1 MQDDQNGAGQS
12 AAERLAWEIREAIY
26 EGNLVPGSPL
36 REVSLADAKGVSR
49 RTVREALLLLA
60 SQGLVVH
67 ERNRGAT
74 VRALGADDVID
85 MYRVR
90 RTFELQGARN
100 APLASDE
107 DRARL
112 QAAYERLHDAVHGED
127 SREIVNADLSF
138 HGAVVGLVGSA
149 RLDGFYAQMSPEME
163 MVLAVIRR
171 GERIDGLTPEQIIA
185 DHRTIHAAL
194 MARDVIE
201 AQRAILE
208 HIDFN
213 ERYLLGLLESTRLLD

>member
-1 MQDDQNGAGQS
+1 MPQDHHDAEGS
-12 AAERLAWEIREAIY
+12 AAERLAAEIRESVYSGDIA
-26 EGNLVPGSPL
+26 PGAPL
-36 REVSLADAKGVSR
+36 REVSLAESQGVSR

-74 VRALGADDVID
+74 VRSLGAEDVID

-90 RTFELQGARN
+90 RTFELQGARS

-112 QAAYERLHDAVHGED
+112 QAAYERLHNAVHGTD
-127 SREIVNADLSF
+127 SREIVNADLAF
-138 HGAVVGLVGSA
+138 HGAVVGLVGST
-149 RLDGFYAQMSPEME
+149 RLSGFYAQMSPEME

-171 GERIDGLTPEQIIA
+171 GESVDGLTPEQIIA

-213 ERYLLGLLESTRLLD
+213 ERYLLGLLERTHPLD